1 MDLMTTDIIG
11 YIAGSLSVI
20 AIIPQLVKILKTKDS
35 KNLSLMTYTLYVIV
49 QIWWICYG
57 VGRKDLQII
66 ISNIVC
72 VLLSIMIILLSIYHR
87 YKSVVNTV
95 DTIVFYSKFCLHNGH
110 IHFSKS
116 HLSTHS
122 I

>member
-1 MDLMTTDIIG
+1 MTTDIIG

-49 QIWWICYG
+49 QILWICYG
-57 VGRKDLQII
+57 IGRKDLQII

-72 VLLSIMIILLSIYHR
+72 MLLSIMIILLSIYHR
-87 YKSVVNTV
+87 YKTVVDTV
-95 DTIVFYSKFCLHNGH
+95 DTLVF
-110 IHFSKS
+110 
-116 HLSTHS
+116 
-122 I
+122 

>member
-35 KNLSLMTYTLYVIV
+35 KNLSLITYTLFVVV
-49 QIWWICYG
+49 QILWICYG
-57 VGRKDLQII
+57 IGRKDLQII

-72 VLLSIMIILLSIYHR
+72 MLLSIMIILLSIYHR

-95 DTIVFYSKFCLHNGH
+95 DTIVF
-110 IHFSKS
+110 
-116 HLSTHS
+116 
-122 I
+122 

>member
-1 MDLMTTDIIG
+1 MTTDIIG

-49 QIWWICYG
+49 QILWICYG
-57 VGRKDLQII
+57 IGRKDLQII

-72 VLLSIMIILLSIYHR
+72 MLLSIMIILLSIYHR
-87 YKSVVNTV
+87 YKTIVDTV
-95 DTIVFYSKFCLHNGH
+95 DTVVF
-110 IHFSKS
+110 
-116 HLSTHS
+116 
-122 I
+122 

>member
-49 QIWWICYG
+49 QILWICYG
-57 VGRKDLQII
+57 IGRKDLQII

-72 VLLSIMIILLSIYHR
+72 MLLSIMIILLSIYHR
-87 YKSVVNTV
+87 YKTIVDTV
-95 DTIVFYSKFCLHNGH
+95 DTVVF
-110 IHFSKS
+110 
-116 HLSTHS
+116 
-122 I
+122 